1 MKHHEFDHL
10 QTLARI
16 NQYYPL
22 QTMPREKRIQR
33 WAELLEADPQRL
45 LSTLH
50 ETEYQPHAVRAAL
63 HCDNSA
69 ISVAFN
75 DPVLRA
81 AGMKNDTYGEA
92 KRFFELSDRQLHK
105 IVCYCHFGATV
116 SAATTA
122 SYIRARH
129 IDRPQGIWARLRDIF
144 VG

>member
-1 MKHHEFDHL
+1 MKHHEFDQL
-10 QTLARI
+10 QNLARI
-16 NQYYPL
+16 NQYYPH

-92 KRFFELSDRQLHK
+92 KRFFELSDRQLHR
-105 IVCYCHFGATV
+105 IVCYCHFGQTV
-116 SAATTA
+116 SAGE
-122 SYIRARH
+122 SARH
-129 IDRPQGIWARLRDIF
+129 VRAAMGGPTGSAFARLRQAISL
-144 VG
+144 